1 MVSGLADPAAVC
13 AQLAGRRRE
22 RRLTFGGGLLCPVLV
37 PLFLSPED
45 ATLVKEAAE
54 TLWTLGERVAQ
65 AAMADRT
72 LLDDLGLSDD
82 EIRLARID
90 PGYPTTSTAA
100 RADAF
105 ILPESLQ
112 FAEYNAESPAGP
124 AYSQGL
130 AALFSE
136 LPLMA
141 SFRERIDARPYRPA
155 DAILPA
161 LVASYREWGG
171 TAAAPQ
177 VAIVDW
183 RDVPTYSEFELLRDG
198 FVAAGVPTTICDPRD
213 LAFDRGRLVAG
224 GVAIDLVYR
233 RVLIN
238 DIVARE
244 DECRALLQ
252 AYQAGAVCVANTLR
266 CKIPHKKAFFAVLT
280 DERYAPL
287 FSDDER
293 TMIRRHIP
301 WTALVEERRV

>member
-90 PGYPTTSTAA
+90 PGYPTASTAA

-105 ILPESLQ
+105 ILPDSLQ
-112 FAEYNAESPAGP
+112 FAEYNGESPAG
-124 AYSQGL
+124 AGYSEGL
-130 AALFSE
+130 ATLFAE
-136 LPLMA
+136 QPITER
-141 SFRERIDARPYRPA
+141 FRHEFDVRIYRPVGMLL
-155 DAILPA
+155 DA

-171 TAAAPQ
+171 TTGAPQ
-177 VAIVDW
+177 IAIVDW
-183 RDVPTYSEFELLRDG
+183 REVPTFSEFEILRDA
-198 FVAAGVPTTICDPRD
+198 FTQAGVPTIVCDPRD
-213 LAFDRGRLVAG
+213 LSFDGGRLRCG
-224 GVAIDLVYR
+224 DRAIDLVYR

-238 DIVARE
+238 DIIAR
-244 DECRALLQ
+244 
-252 AYQAGAVCVANTLR
+252 
-266 CKIPHKKAFFAVLT
+266 
-280 DERYAPL
+280 
-287 FSDDER
+287 
-293 TMIRRHIP
+293 
-301 WTALVEERRV
+301 

>member
-105 ILPESLQ
+105 VLPGSLQ
-112 FAEYNAESPAGP
+112 FTEYNGESPAGP
-124 AYSQGL
+124 GYSQRL
-130 AALFSE
+130 AELFERSS
-136 LPLMA
+136 LM
-141 SFRERIDARPYRPA
+141 SGFRERFNGRIYRPI
-155 DAILPA
+155 DRLLEA
-161 LVASYREWGG
+161 LLASYREWGG
-171 TAAAPQ
+171 TAKPPL

-183 RDVPTYSEFELLRDG
+183 REVPTYTEFEILADA
-198 FVAAGVPTTICDPRD
+198 FTNAGVPTIICDPRD
-213 LAFDRGRLVAG
+213 LELVRSGPRPTLRSRHDGRP
-224 GVAIDLVYR
+224 IDLVYR
-233 RVLIN
+233 RVL
-238 DIVARE
+238 
-244 DECRALLQ
+244 
-252 AYQAGAVCVANTLR
+252 
-266 CKIPHKKAFFAVLT
+266 
-280 DERYAPL
+280 
-287 FSDDER
+287 
-293 TMIRRHIP
+293 
-301 WTALVEERRV
+301 